1 MGRAARRHDAKFFRT
16 HPEWRGTA
24 ALPEGFHWKWY
35 FAFQQLGDEHVA
47 DRVAAYRAGMVA
59 RQRWTERLGWLLP
72 GVGVQAALHRQAAT
86 DLTAQLA
93 YQDAVAAYHAQLR
106 RFFYPYLFNDVRFG
120 EADFAAQPRFTPL
133 PAPTGMRMGLAG
145 GARVHRGGGSGSRG
159 TGRGPGEGEGR
170 GLSTPKLSAA
180 VSRAPRAP

>member
-1 MGRAARRHDAKFFRT
+1 VSPGGTMQKFFRT

-47 DRVAAYRAGMVA
+47 DRVAAYRAGMAV

-72 GVGVQAALHRQAAT
+72 GVGVQTALHRQAGT

-93 YQDAVAAYHAQLR
+93 YQDAVVAYHTQLR

-120 EADFAAQPRFTPL
+120 EADFAAQPRFTPP
-133 PAPTGMRMGLAG
+133 PAAARMPWASLAG
-145 GARVHRGGGSGSRG
+145 LGLIAAVAAGLGAGAAGRVKARGG
-159 TGRGPGEGEGR
+159 
-170 GLSTPKLSAA
+170 A
-180 VSRAPRAP
+180 